1 VRFGAHVG
9 IMVRR
14 KKKEE
19 LEKSKRQS
27 HLIPS
32 LIAVEY
38 GGMIQCDQCKVW
50 QHMECVKVHDS
61 SKDYFCEKCR
71 RALELKYVDPCRT
84 QHPNTWHKKD
94 VFVMYLKT
102 RGDVPVDSKVYH
114 QLQKEHKRARDFRN
128 RGTNQPEDYHQGNE
142 SSDDGEK
149 ERRYTR
155 DATRSAGTPGGKK
168 RKSLKEDSDEDDE
181 DYNDDDDV
189 PVKPSPK
196 AMKRLENN
204 RGRYGEGT
212 APQAA
217 IPLSIP
223 AQRNPQMVLVA
234 YPHTKEEK
242 NALPAGINKDQFPC
256 KKSPHSHFY

>member
-1 VRFGAHVG
+1 VRFGANVG
-9 IMVRR
+9 IMVRS

-32 LIAVEY
+32 LIAVED
-38 GGMIQCDQCKVW
+38 GGMVQCDQCKVW
-50 QHMECVKVHDS
+50 QHMECVKVYDS

-71 RALELKYVDPCRT
+71 KALELEYVDPCRT
-84 QHPNTWHKKD
+84 KHPDTWQKKD
-94 VFVMYLKT
+94 VFVLYLKT
-102 RGDVPVDSKVYH
+102 NKGHVPVDSIVYR
-114 QLQKEHKRARDFRN
+114 QLLLQHKRARDRDYNERLRN
-128 RGTNQPEDYHQGNE
+128 KGTNQPEDYHPGNE
-142 SSDDGEK
+142 SSDDGGK

-155 DATRSAGTPGGKK
+155 DATRRGGKK

-196 AMKRLENN
+196 ARKRL
-204 RGRYGEGT
+204 EGT
-212 APQAA
+212 APPVA

-223 AQRNPQMVLVA
+223 AQRNPQMD
-234 YPHTKEEK
+234 
-242 NALPAGINKDQFPC
+242 KDQFPC